1 MAWLHRIVDIVLHT
15 NLYLAQLVEQFG
27 SWIYVLLFT
36 IVFCETG
43 LVVTPFLPGDALL
56 FSVGALA
63 ATGANL
69 NLVLVLFVLILAAWS
84 GNTVNYCIGAA
95 LGHRLFTNPESRIF
109 NRKHLERTHAF
120 YERHGAKTIILTRYL
135 PILRTFAPFV
145 AGMSG
150 MHYARFFTYNL
161 IGAVAWV
168 LSVTLVGYFFGGLPY
183 VQHNFSLVIL
193 AIVAVS
199 MIPPSVE
206 FARAWLNRK
215 NATNAAS
222 GKMPQM
228 TDLQ

>member
-1 MAWLHRIVDIVLHT
+1 MAWFHQFVHIVLHT

-27 SWIYVLLFT
+27 PWIYVLLFA

-69 NLVLVLFVLILAAWS
+69 NLGLVLFVLILAAWS
-84 GNTVNYCIGAA
+84 GNSVNYSIGAA
-95 LGHRLFTNPESRIF
+95 LGQRLFTNPESRIF

-135 PILRTFAPFV
+135 PVLRTFAPFV

-150 MHYARFFTYNL
+150 MHYARFFSYNL
-161 IGAVAWV
+161 IGAIAWV

-183 VQHNFSLVIL
+183 VQHNFSLAIL
-193 AIVAVS
+193 AIIVVS
-199 MIPPSVE
+199 MIPPTFE
-206 FARAWLNRK
+206 FAKAWLGRR
-215 NATNAAS
+215 NATNPVT
-222 GKMPQM
+222 GNR
-228 TDLQ
+228 

>member
-1 MAWLHRIVDIVLHT
+1 MAWLHQFIDIVLHT
-15 NLYLAQLVEQFG
+15 NVYLGRLVEQFG
-27 SWIYVLLFT
+27 PWVYVLLFT

-84 GNTVNYCIGAA
+84 GNTVNYSIGAA
-95 LGHRLFTNPESRIF
+95 LGHRLFNNPESRIF

-135 PILRTFAPFV
+135 PVLRTFAPFV

-150 MHYARFFTYNL
+150 MHYARFFSYNL
-161 IGAVAWV
+161 VGAIAWV

-183 VQHNFSLVIL
+183 VQHNFSLAIL
-193 AIVAVS
+193 AIIVVS

-206 FARAWLNRK
+206 FAKAWLNRK
-215 NATNAAS
+215 
-222 GKMPQM
+222 MPQM
-228 TDLQ
+228 PQAEECRK

>member
-1 MAWLHRIVDIVLHT
+1 MAWLHQCVDIVLHT
-15 NLYLAQLVEQFG
+15 NLYLAQLIEQFG
-27 SWIYVLLFT
+27 PWIYALLFA

-63 ATGANL
+63 ATGASL
-69 NLVLVLFVLILAAWS
+69 NLGLVLLVLILAAWS
-84 GNTVNYCIGAA
+84 GNTVNYSIGAA
-95 LGHRLFTNPESRIF
+95 LGRRLFSNPQSRIL
-109 NRKHLERTHAF
+109 NRRHLDRTHAF

-135 PILRTFAPFV
+135 PVLRTFAPFV

-150 MHYARFFTYNL
+150 MHYARFFIYNL

-183 VQHNFSLVIL
+183 VQHNFSLAIL
-193 AIVAVS
+193 AIIVVS

-206 FARAWLNRK
+206 FVKAWMSRSR
-215 NATNAAS
+215 T
-222 GKMPQM
+222 
-228 TDLQ
+228 

>member
-1 MAWLHRIVDIVLHT
+1 MAWLHQFVDVVLHT
-15 NLYLAQLVEQFG
+15 NLYLAQLIQQFG
-27 SWIYVLLFT
+27 PWIYVLLFA

-63 ATGANL
+63 ATGSNL

-84 GNTVNYCIGAA
+84 GNTVNYCIGSA
-95 LGHRLFTNPESRIF
+95 LGHRLFANPESRIF

-135 PILRTFAPFV
+135 PVLRTFAPFV

-150 MHYARFFTYNL
+150 MHYGRFFSYNL
-161 IGAVAWV
+161 IGAIAWV

-183 VQHNFSLVIL
+183 VQHNFSLAIL
-193 AIVAVS
+193 AIIVVS

-206 FARAWLNRK
+206 LAKAWLSR
-215 NATNAAS
+215 
-222 GKMPQM
+222 KMPK
-228 TDLQ
+228 TR